1 MLTIRI
7 LVQKVLKIG
16 FFLFRNVNFIDILI
30 FTSSWFRE
38 SSEKDG
44 FFSNQESREKENGG
58 EVKSAEM
65 AGNKET
71 SVRENGAKWGKQYLN
86 K

>member
-1 MLTIRI
+1 MYSSPNSFKNKFLSF
-7 LVQKVLKIG
+7 LNVK
-16 FFLFRNVNFIDILI
+16 FFDTLI

-65 AGNKET
+65 TGNKET
-71 SVRENGAKWGKQYLN
+71 SIRENGAKWGNQYLN
-86 K
+86 R